1 MYVMYVMYVC
11 NQACSTFFN
20 PNSAGQGT
28 ADATAVAE
36 AVLPRW
42 AGDHALAALAALAK
56 SNVKKT
62 MAKS

>member
-1 MYVMYVMYVC
+1 MYV
-11 NQACSTFFN
+11 TKRFFN
-20 PNSAGQGT
+20 PNSAGRAT
-28 ADATAVAE
+28 ADATAAAE